1 MEDKIIFFLFFFLC
15 RDLSDNDKKPFVEF
29 AENLRLNHKMDY
41 PDYKYQPRR
50 KKMKSMSGGTMI
62 DEKQDMPSPPTQ
74 QQPFQQQCGRKSGRR
89 SKKQQQ
95 NQHHVENGEM
105 DDNSS
110 EKGFIG
116 ECNMTYGVA
125 NYDNRTS
132 LLSNYAAF
140 SSYMPPTAPSSGD
153 PSQET
158 FSSPHNQNNNYNDFY
173 IHRKYHHADEMQ
185 HLGGGNKIS
194 VTSPASS
201 STEEHSMTSP
211 DTSISST
218 VIRTTLTPPNGNF
231 RELSPSLIA
240 SHAILKDD
248 YASAA
253 SGTDECNNKDYN
265 NVIAK
270 YNPEQYRV
278 FPHQLHHHH
287 HYHYALQAQA
297 AAQAQNSASS
307 SSTTSPLGYAYQSFT
322 ATAGI
327 VDTDVDPKEM
337 EQYLDSGKYRKL
349 PYPKPEEGSP
359 SLTEL
364 TPITT
369 SSNESYHQAH
379 KIDNENLMQLP
390 ALEPIIV
397 SNQPTATTTSYLN
410 GYQENLPSSAAYTT
424 SPYMSVINGG
434 SNWVNY
440 TL

>member
-1 MEDKIIFFLFFFLC
+1 
-15 RDLSDNDKKPFVEF
+15 
-29 AENLRLNHKMDY
+29 MDY

-50 KKMKSMSGGTMI
+50 KKMKSMSGGGLM
-62 DEKQDMPSPPTQ
+62 DEKQDMPSPP
-74 QQPFQQQCGRKSGRR
+74 QPFQQQQSSSGRKSGRR

-95 NQHHVENGEM
+95 QQNHQQAENGEM

-132 LLSNYAAF
+132 LISNYAAYG
-140 SSYMPPTAPSSGD
+140 SYMPPTAPSSGD
-153 PSQET
+153 LSQET

-173 IHRKYHHADEMQ
+173 IHRKYHHAAAEEMH

-194 VTSPASS
+194 ISSPASS

-211 DTSISST
+211 ETSISST
-218 VIRTTLTPPNGNF
+218 VIRTQTPPNGNF

-240 SHAILKDD
+240 SHAIMKDD
-248 YASAA
+248 YAPTVPE
-253 SGTDECNNKDYN
+253 TDECNNTDYN
-265 NVIAK
+265 NSVTK
-270 YNPEQYRV
+270 YNSEPYRIYS
-278 FPHQLHHHH
+278 HQLHHHH
-287 HYHYALQAQA
+287 HYHYALQAA
-297 AAQAQNSASS
+297 AAAAAQNSASS
-307 SSTTSPLGYAYQSFT
+307 SSTSSTVSPLGYAYQGFSAT
-322 ATAGI
+322 STAGI

-349 PYPKPEEGSP
+349 PYLKPEQSSP

-364 TPITT
+364 TPITS
-369 SSNESYHQAH
+369 SSNESYHQTH

-390 ALEPIIV
+390 TLEPIIV
-397 SNQPTATTTSYLN
+397 SNQPTATYLN
-410 GYQENLPSSAAYTT
+410 GYQENSAYSTYT
-424 SPYMSVINGG
+424 SGG
-434 SNWVNY
+434 GNWVNY

>member
-1 MEDKIIFFLFFFLC
+1 
-15 RDLSDNDKKPFVEF
+15 
-29 AENLRLNHKMDY
+29 MDY

-50 KKMKSMSGGTMI
+50 KKMKSMSGGGLM
-62 DEKQDMPSPPTQ
+62 DEKQDMPSPTLQ
-74 QQPFQQQCGRKSGRR
+74 QQFQQQSSSGRKSGRR

-95 NQHHVENGEM
+95 QNQHQGENGEM
-105 DDNSS
+105 EDNSS

-132 LLSNYAAF
+132 LISNYAAF
-140 SSYMPPTAPSSGD
+140 GSYMPPTASSSGD
-153 PSQET
+153 LSQET

-173 IHRKYHHADEMQ
+173 IHRKYHQTDEMH

-194 VTSPASS
+194 VSSPASS

-211 DTSISST
+211 ETSISST
-218 VIRTTLTPPNGNF
+218 AIRTLTPPNGNF

-248 YASAA
+248 YATTA

-265 NVIAK
+265 NLITK
-270 YNPEQYRV
+270 YTPEQYRIYS
-278 FPHQLHHHH
+278 HQLHHHH
-287 HYHYALQAQA
+287 HYHYALQA

-307 SSTTSPLGYAYQSFT
+307 TSTSSTASPLGYAYQGFS

-337 EQYLDSGKYRKL
+337 EQYLDSSKYRKL
-349 PYPKPEEGSP
+349 PYLKPEQSSP

-390 ALEPIIV
+390 TLEPIII
-397 SNQPTATTTSYLN
+397 SNQPTATTTAYLN
-410 GYQENLPSSAAYTT
+410 GYQENLPSSAAYTASTYMNAT
-424 SPYMSVINGG
+424 SGG
-434 SNWVNY
+434 NWVNY